1 MMKISKRRK
10 EINKIIGDQMLF
22 GLKEALLKLKAAP
35 AAKFDESIE
44 FSVRMGVDPRKS
56 DQMIRGNVTL
66 PFGTGKKITILV
78 IAGGDKLK
86 EATAAGADFV
96 GGADMLEKI
105 KGGWTD
111 FDALI
116 VTPDMMREVG
126 KLGKILGPRGLMP
139 SPKAG
144 TVTNDIGNAIKDVKA
159 GKMEFKLDKSG
170 LINAAVGK
178 VSFNENDL
186 EENVLAL
193 LQAIRRAKPATAKG
207 VYIQSLY
214 LASTMGAGLRIDLQA
229 LSI

>member
-1 MMKISKRRK
+1 MKISKRRK